1 MTDNTKNSNKVAYY
15 FLEIKLRWG
24 LKSFQELINKKQM
37 SSGQKTVLLNFN
49 KQKNNMYII
58 VLFSKSYFRHTL
70 NCKKVSWANKKNTI
84 EQKN

>member
-58 VLFSKSYFRHTL
+58 EYVRYSSLFKSYFRHTL
-70 NCKKVSWANKKNTI
+70 NCKKSELGK
-84 EQKN
+84 